1 MKESTYCRVQFQ
13 NLLASYSLIAKRSAR
28 SLQQHNLTGEE
39 GIPCTLYIVYTPSW
53 AAAGCV
59 CGRGVVWLSMY
70 QLASYLLKC
79 QL

>member
-28 SLQQHNLTGEE
+28 YNNTHLTGEE
-39 GIPCTLYIVYTPSW
+39 GIPSW

-59 CGRGVVWLSMY
+59 CGRGWCGFQCIS
-70 QLASYLLKC
+70 
-79 QL
+79 